1 MAQVREWELE
11 KEVIEDRIKTD
22 QEKLAVVQRKLDAA
36 NTLIRL
42 MGFDQSEGS
51 EPEPPEPPD
60 AASITAAV
68 LSAINSH
75 QNGATPQEIR
85 GALENSQFRSQ
96 ILANPNY
103 LYTVIHRL
111 AQRGRIMK
119 RGNGSYVPV

>member
-1 MAQVREWELE
+1 MAQVRDWEAE
-11 KEVIEDRIKTD
+11 KAVIEDRIKTD
-22 QEKLAVVQRKLDAA
+22 QEKLAVVVRKLDAA

-51 EPEPPEPPD
+51 EPEPPD

-68 LSAINSH
+68 YAAINSH
-75 QNGATPQEIR
+75 PNGANPQEIR

-96 ILANPNY
+96 VLANPNY

-111 AQRGRIMK
+111 AQRGRIVK
-119 RGNGSYVPV
+119 RDNGTYVPA